1 MPGSAIGAADDV
13 SRWRLVAAIAALG
26 MRTSFKDLFDA
37 RFRPVGLML
46 AETVWIGL
54 LVLASVETIM

>member
-1 MPGSAIGAADDV
+1 MK
-13 SRWRLVAAIAALG
+13 
-26 MRTSFKDLFDA
+26 TSFRDLFDA
-37 RFRPVGLML
+37 GFRPMGLML